1 LRLSLDRIRSR
12 NEKMLS
18 RPDEHGKYGIYGGK
32 FAPEVLMSALEEL
45 EAAFNSFSNDKSFKQ
60 NLDNLLRTYAG
71 RPTSLYFAQNLSEA
85 YGAKIYLKREDLVHG
100 GAHKLNNTLGQCLLA
115 KHMGKERIIA
125 ETGAGQHGVATAMAA
140 AVLELECEVY
150 MGTEDIERQK
160 LNVFRM
166 ELLGA
171 KVNPVDSGS
180 KTLKDAINESMR
192 DWVTNV
198 ENTYYLIGSVV
209 GPHPYPLMV
218 REFQRVIGKETKE
231 QILEAE
237 GRLPDTI
244 VACVGGG
251 SNALG
256 IFYDFLEEEAVE
268 LIGVEAAGKG
278 LETGEHGAS
287 ICAGTEGVLHGMYS
301 KLLQDEH
308 GQIKQSYS
316 FAPGLDYPGVGPELA
331 YLADSGRVKMDSVT
345 DEETLSA
352 FKILSTKEGIIPAL
366 ESAHA
371 IHYAIEAAKA
381 KAKERKDHLIVVNL
395 SGRGDKDIFL
405 VEKVLGE
412 NNNKTNFE

>member
-1 LRLSLDRIRSR
+1 MQSG
-12 NEKMLS
+12 
-18 RPDEHGKYGIYGGK
+18 PDEHGKFGIYGGK
-32 FAPEVLMSALEEL
+32 FAPEVLMTTLEEL
-45 EAAFNSFSNDKSFKQ
+45 EEAFNSFSNDKSFKEE
-60 NLDNLLRTYAG
+60 LDNLLKTYAG
-71 RPTSLYFAQNLSEA
+71 RPTALYFAKNLSEMC
-85 YGAKIYLKREDLVHG
+85 GAKIYLKREDLVHG

-115 KHMGKERIIA
+115 KKMGKKRIIA

-140 AVLELECEVY
+140 AVLGLECEIY

-166 ELLGA
+166 RLLGA
-171 KVNPVDSGS
+171 GVNPVDSGS

-209 GPHPYPLMV
+209 GPHPYPTIV
-218 REFQRVIGKETKE
+218 RTFQRVIGKETKE
-231 QILEAE
+231 QILGAE

-244 VACVGGG
+244 IACVGGG
-251 SNALG
+251 SNAMG
-256 IFYDFLEEEAVE
+256 IFYEFLDEESVK

-287 ICAGTEGVLHGMYS
+287 LCAGTEGVLHGMYS

-331 YLADSGRVKMDSVT
+331 YLAESGRVEMASAT
-345 DEETLSA
+345 DEETLTA

-371 IHYAIEAAKA
+371 VHYAMEEAK
-381 KAKERKDHLIVVNL
+381 KRNNTLIVVNL
-395 SGRGDKDIFL
+395 SGRGDKDIFI
-405 VEKVLGE
+405 VEQILGE
-412 NNNKTNFE
+412 DNIKT

>member
-1 LRLSLDRIRSR
+1 MQS
-12 NEKMLS
+12 K
-18 RPDEHGKYGIYGGK
+18 PDEHGKYGIYGGK

-45 EAAFNSFSNDKSFKQ
+45 EKAFNRFYNDKSFKEEL
-60 NLDNLLRTYAG
+60 NRLLRTYAG
-71 RPTSLYFAQNLSEA
+71 RPTSLYFAKNLSES

-115 KHMGKERIIA
+115 KHMGKKRIIA
-125 ETGAGQHGVATAMAA
+125 ETGAGQHGVASAMAA
-140 AVLELECEVY
+140 AVLGLECEVY

-171 KVNPVDSGS
+171 KVSPVDSGS

-231 QILEAE
+231 QILDAE

-256 IFYDFLEEEAVE
+256 IFYDFLDDDAVE

-331 YLADSGRVKMDSVT
+331 YLADSGRVKMVSAT
-345 DEETLSA
+345 DEETLIS
-352 FKILSTKEGIIPAL
+352 FEILSRKEGIIPAL

-371 IHYAIEAAKA
+371 IHYALEAAKT
-381 KAKERKDHLIVVNL
+381 KAKERKENLIVVNL

-405 VEKVLGE
+405 VEKVLGGE
-412 NNNKTNFE
+412 CK

>member
-1 LRLSLDRIRSR
+1 
-12 NEKMLS
+12 MLS
-18 RPDEHGKYGIYGGK
+18 KPDEHGKFGIFGGK
-32 FAPEVLMSALEEL
+32 FAPEVLMTTVEEL
-45 EAAFNSFSNDKSFKQ
+45 EAAYNIYTNDKGFRSD
-60 NLDNLLRTYAG
+60 LDSLLRSYAG
-71 RPTSLYFAQNLSEA
+71 RPTALYYAKNLSEMS
-85 YGAKIYLKREDLVHG
+85 GARIYLKREDLVHG

-115 KHMGKERIIA
+115 KHMGKRRIIA

-140 AVLELECEVY
+140 AVLGLECEIY

-166 ELLGA
+166 KLLGA

-180 KTLKDAINESMR
+180 KTLKDAINESIR

-209 GPHPYPLMV
+209 GMHPYPLMV
-218 REFQRVIGKETKE
+218 REFQRVIGKETKV
-231 QILEAE
+231 QILDAE

-244 VACVGGG
+244 IACVGGG
-251 SNALG
+251 SNAMG
-256 IFYDFLEEEAVE
+256 IFYEFLDDDAVE

-278 LETGEHGAS
+278 LETGKHGAS

-301 KLLQDEH
+301 KLLQDED

-331 YLADSGRVKMDSVT
+331 HLAESGRVKMGSTT
-345 DEETLSA
+345 DEETLNA
-352 FKILSTKEGIIPAL
+352 FKVLSTKEGIIPAL

-371 IHYAIEAAKA
+371 IHYAIEEAGKKA
-381 KAKERKDHLIVVNL
+381 SQRRDHLIVVNL
-395 SGRGDKDIFL
+395 SGRGDKDIYT
-405 VEKVLGE
+405 VAQVLGDRRE
-412 NNNKTNFE
+412 EGYI

>member
-1 LRLSLDRIRSR
+1 
-12 NEKMLS
+12 MLS
-18 RPDEHGKYGIYGGK
+18 KPDEHGKFGIFGGK
-32 FAPEVLMSALEEL
+32 FAPEVLMTTVEEL
-45 EAAFNSFSNDKSFKQ
+45 EAAYIICSNDKGFRTE
-60 NLDNLLRTYAG
+60 LDSLLRTYAG
-71 RPTSLYFAQNLSEA
+71 RPTALYFAKNLSKMC
-85 YGAKIYLKREDLVHG
+85 GAKIYLKREDLVHG

-115 KHMGKERIIA
+115 KHMGKRRIIA

-140 AVLELECEVY
+140 AVLGLECEVY

-166 ELLGA
+166 KLLGA

-180 KTLKDAINESMR
+180 KTLKDAINESIR

-209 GPHPYPLMV
+209 GMHPYPLMV
-218 REFQRVIGKETKE
+218 REFQRVIGKETKV
-231 QILEAE
+231 QILDAE

-244 VACVGGG
+244 IACVGGG
-251 SNALG
+251 SNAMG
-256 IFYDFLEEEAVE
+256 IFYEFLDDDAVE

-301 KLLQDEH
+301 KLLQDED

-331 YLADSGRVKMDSVT
+331 HLAESGRVKMGSTT
-345 DEETLSA
+345 DEETLNA

-371 IHYAIEAAKA
+371 IHYAIEEAKK
-381 KAKERKDHLIVVNL
+381 KAGEQKDHLIVVNL
-395 SGRGDKDIFL
+395 SGRGDKDIYT
-405 VEKVLGE
+405 VARVLGDRRE
-412 NNNKTNFE
+412 EGYV

>member
-1 LRLSLDRIRSR
+1 MTKSSYFIFDKIIVKENMQS
-12 NEKMLS
+12 K
-18 RPDEHGKYGIYGGK
+18 PDEHGKYGIYGGK

-45 EAAFNSFSNDKSFKQ
+45 EKAFNRFYNDKSFKEEL
-60 NLDNLLRTYAG
+60 NMLLRTYAG
-71 RPTSLYFAQNLSEA
+71 RPTSLYFAKNLSES

-115 KHMGKERIIA
+115 KHMGKKRIIA
-125 ETGAGQHGVATAMAA
+125 ETGAGQHGVASAMAA
-140 AVLELECEVY
+140 AVLGLECEVY

-171 KVNPVDSGS
+171 KVSPVDSGS

-231 QILEAE
+231 QFLDAE

-256 IFYDFLEEEAVE
+256 IFYDFLDEDAVE

-331 YLADSGRVKMDSVT
+331 YLADSGRVKMVSAT
-345 DEETLSA
+345 DEETLIA
-352 FKILSTKEGIIPAL
+352 FEILSKLEGIIPAL

-371 IHYAIEAAKA
+371 IHYAIEEAKT
-381 KAKERKDHLIVVNL
+381 KAKERKENLIVVNL

-405 VEKVLGE
+405 VEKVLGGE
-412 NNNKTNFE
+412 CK

>member
-1 LRLSLDRIRSR
+1 
-12 NEKMLS
+12 MLS
-18 RPDEHGKYGIYGGK
+18 NPDEYGKYGIYGGK
-32 FAPEVLMSALEEL
+32 FAPEVLMAALEEL
-45 EAAFNSFSNDKSFKQ
+45 EAAFNSFYNDKSFKEE
-60 NLDNLLRTYAG
+60 LDRLSRTYAG
-71 RPTSLYFAQNLSEA
+71 RPTALYFAKNLSEMCS
-85 YGAKIYLKREDLVHG
+85 AKIYLKREDLVHG

-115 KHMGKERIIA
+115 KRMGKKRIIA

-140 AVLELECEVY
+140 AVLGLECEIY

-209 GPHPYPLMV
+209 GPHPYPLIV

-244 VACVGGG
+244 IACVGGG
-251 SNALG
+251 SNAMG
-256 IFYDFLEEEAVE
+256 IFYEFLEDEGVE

-278 LETGEHGAS
+278 LNTGEHGAS

-316 FAPGLDYPGVGPELA
+316 LAAGLDYPGVGPELA
-331 YLADSGRVKMDSVT
+331 YLAESGRVRMQSTT
-345 DEETLSA
+345 DEETLRA
-352 FKILSTKEGIIPAL
+352 FEILSRKEGIIPAL

-371 IHYAIEAAKA
+371 VHYALEEAKS
-381 KAKERKDHLIVVNL
+381 KAKERKERLIVVNL
-395 SGRGDKDIFL
+395 SGRGDKDIFV
-405 VEKVLGE
+405 VEEVLGD
-412 NNNKTNFE
+412 K

>member
-1 LRLSLDRIRSR
+1 MQSGP
-12 NEKMLS
+12 N
-18 RPDEHGKYGIYGGK
+18 EHGKFGIYGGK
-32 FAPEVLMSALEEL
+32 FAPEVLMTTLEEL
-45 EAAFNSFSNDKSFKQ
+45 EEAFNSFSNDKSFKEE
-60 NLDNLLRTYAG
+60 LDNLLKTYAG
-71 RPTSLYFAQNLSEA
+71 RPTALYFAKNLSEMC
-85 YGAKIYLKREDLVHG
+85 GAKIYLKREDLVHG
-100 GAHKLNNTLGQCLLA
+100 GAHKLNNTLGQSLLA
-115 KHMGKERIIA
+115 KHMGKKRIIA

-140 AVLELECEVY
+140 AVLGLECEIY

-166 ELLGA
+166 RLLGA

-209 GPHPYPLMV
+209 GPHPYPTIV
-218 REFQRVIGKETKE
+218 RTFQRVIGKETKE
-231 QILEAE
+231 QILGAE

-244 VACVGGG
+244 IACVGGG
-251 SNALG
+251 SNAMG
-256 IFYDFLEEEAVE
+256 IFYEFLDEESVK

-278 LETGEHGAS
+278 LETGDHGAS
-287 ICAGTEGVLHGMYS
+287 LCAGTEGVLHGMYS

-331 YLADSGRVKMDSVT
+331 YLAESGRVEMASAT
-345 DEETLSA
+345 DEETLTA

-371 IHYAIEAAKA
+371 VHYAIEEAK
-381 KAKERKDHLIVVNL
+381 KRNNTLIVVNL
-395 SGRGDKDIFL
+395 SGRGDKDIFI
-405 VEKVLGE
+405 VEQILGE
-412 NNNKTNFE
+412 DNIKT

>member
-1 LRLSLDRIRSR
+1 MKSQ
-12 NEKMLS
+12 
-18 RPDEHGKYGIYGGK
+18 PDEHGKFGIYGGK

-45 EAAFNSFSNDKSFKQ
+45 EEAFNSFSNDKSFKEE
-60 NLDNLLRTYAG
+60 LDQLLRTYAG
-71 RPTSLYFAQNLSEA
+71 RPTSLYFAKNLSEV

-150 MGTEDIERQK
+150 MGTEDIDRQK

-231 QILEAE
+231 QILEVE

-256 IFYDFLEEEAVE
+256 IFYDFLEDEEVK

-371 IHYAIEAAKA
+371 IHYALEKAKA
-381 KAKERKDHLIVVNL
+381 KAKKRKNHLIVVNL

-405 VEKVLGE
+405 VERVLG
-412 NNNKTNFE
+412 

>member
-1 LRLSLDRIRSR
+1 MQS
-12 NEKMLS
+12 K
-18 RPDEHGKYGIYGGK
+18 PDEHGKYGIYGGK

-45 EAAFNSFSNDKSFKQ
+45 EKALNRFYNDKSFKEEL
-60 NLDNLLRTYAG
+60 NRLLRTYAG
-71 RPTSLYFAQNLSEA
+71 RPTSLYFAKNLSES

-115 KHMGKERIIA
+115 KHMGKKRIIA
-125 ETGAGQHGVATAMAA
+125 ETGAGQHGVASAMAA
-140 AVLELECEVY
+140 AVLGLECEVY

-166 ELLGA
+166 DLLGA
-171 KVNPVDSGS
+171 KVSPVDSGS

-231 QILEAE
+231 QILDAE

-256 IFYDFLEEEAVE
+256 IFYDFLDDDAVE

-331 YLADSGRVKMDSVT
+331 YLADSGRVKMVSAT
-345 DEETLSA
+345 DEETLIA
-352 FKILSTKEGIIPAL
+352 FEILSRKEGIIPAL

-371 IHYAIEAAKA
+371 IHYALEEAKT
-381 KAKERKDHLIVVNL
+381 KAKERKENLIVVNL

-405 VEKVLGE
+405 VEKVLGGE
-412 NNNKTNFE
+412 CK

>member
-1 LRLSLDRIRSR
+1 
-12 NEKMLS
+12 MLS
-18 RPDEHGKYGIYGGK
+18 KPDEHGKFGVYGGK
-32 FAPEVLMSALEEL
+32 FAPEVLMSTVEEL
-45 EAAFNSFSNDKSFKQ
+45 EDAFNTFSNDNGFKDE
-60 NLDNLLRTYAG
+60 LDSLLRTYAG
-71 RPTSLYFAQNLSEA
+71 RPTALYFAKNLSEMCD
-85 YGAKIYLKREDLVHG
+85 AKIYLKREDLVHG

-115 KHMGKERIIA
+115 KHMGKRRIIA

-140 AVLELECEVY
+140 AVLGLECEVY

-180 KTLKDAINESMR
+180 KTLKDAINESIR

-198 ENTYYLIGSVV
+198 KDTYYLIGSVV
-209 GPHPYPLMV
+209 GMHPYPLMV

-256 IFYDFLEEEAVE
+256 IFYNFLDEDAVE

-301 KLLQDEH
+301 KLLQDED

-331 YLADSGRVKMDSVT
+331 YLADSGRVTMTSTT
-345 DEETLSA
+345 DEETLNA
-352 FKILSTKEGIIPAL
+352 FKLLSTKEGIIPAL

-371 IHYAIEAAKA
+371 IHYAIEEAK
-381 KAKERKDHLIVVNL
+381 KKVGNQKDHLIVVNL
-395 SGRGDKDIFL
+395 SGRGDKDIFT
-405 VEKVLGE
+405 VAQVLGD
-412 NNNKTNFE
+412 KG

>member
-1 LRLSLDRIRSR
+1 MTKSSYFIFDKIIVKENMQS
-12 NEKMLS
+12 K
-18 RPDEHGKYGIYGGK
+18 PDEHGKYGIYGGK

-45 EAAFNSFSNDKSFKQ
+45 EKALNRFYNDKSFKEEL
-60 NLDNLLRTYAG
+60 NRLLRTYAG
-71 RPTSLYFAQNLSEA
+71 RPTSLYFAKNLSES

-115 KHMGKERIIA
+115 KHMGKKRIIA
-125 ETGAGQHGVATAMAA
+125 ETGAGQHGVASAMAA
-140 AVLELECEVY
+140 AVLGLECEVY

-166 ELLGA
+166 DLLGA
-171 KVNPVDSGS
+171 KVSPVDSGS

-231 QILEAE
+231 QILDAE

-256 IFYDFLEEEAVE
+256 IFYDFLDDDAVE

-331 YLADSGRVKMDSVT
+331 YLADSGRVKMVSAT
-345 DEETLSA
+345 DEETLIA
-352 FKILSTKEGIIPAL
+352 FEILSRKEGIIPAL

-371 IHYAIEAAKA
+371 IHYALEEAKT
-381 KAKERKDHLIVVNL
+381 KAKERKENLIVVNL

-405 VEKVLGE
+405 VEKVLGGE
-412 NNNKTNFE
+412 CK

>member
-1 LRLSLDRIRSR
+1 MKS
-12 NEKMLS
+12 K
-18 RPDEHGKYGIYGGK
+18 PDEYGKYGTYGGK

-45 EAAFNSFSNDKSFKQ
+45 EAAFNSFYNDESFKEE
-60 NLDNLLRTYAG
+60 LDILLRTYAG
-71 RPTSLYFAQNLSEA
+71 RPTSLYFAKNLSEMSDA
-85 YGAKIYLKREDLVHG
+85 RIYLKREDLVHG

-115 KHMGKERIIA
+115 KRMVKKRIIA

-140 AVLELECEVY
+140 AVLGLECEIY

-209 GPHPYPLMV
+209 GPHPYPLIV

-231 QILEAE
+231 QVLETE

-244 VACVGGG
+244 IACVGGG
-251 SNALG
+251 SNAMG
-256 IFYDFLEEEAVE
+256 IFYDFLEDKEVE

-278 LETGEHGAS
+278 LESGEHGAS

-301 KLLQDEH
+301 KLLQDED

-316 FAPGLDYPGVGPELA
+316 FAAGLDYPGVGPELA
-331 YLADSGRVKMDSVT
+331 YLADSGRVRMNSVT
-345 DEETLSA
+345 DEETLRA
-352 FKILSTKEGIIPAL
+352 FELLSRKEGIIPAL

-371 IHYAIEAAKA
+371 VHYAIEEAKGAKA
-381 KAKERKDHLIVVNL
+381 RKNSLIVVNL
-395 SGRGDKDIFL
+395 SGRGDKDIFV
-405 VEKVLGE
+405 VEEVLGD
-412 NNNKTNFE
+412 K

>member
-1 LRLSLDRIRSR
+1 MQS
-12 NEKMLS
+12 K
-18 RPDEHGKYGIYGGK
+18 PDEHGKYGIYGGK

-45 EAAFNSFSNDKSFKQ
+45 EKAFNRFYNDKSFKEEL
-60 NLDNLLRTYAG
+60 NRLLRTYAG
-71 RPTSLYFAQNLSEA
+71 RPTSLYFAKNLSES

-115 KHMGKERIIA
+115 KHMGKKRIIA
-125 ETGAGQHGVATAMAA
+125 ETGAGQHGVASAMAA
-140 AVLELECEVY
+140 AVLGLECEVY

-171 KVNPVDSGS
+171 KVSPVDSGS

-231 QILEAE
+231 QILDAE

-256 IFYDFLEEEAVE
+256 IFYEFLDDDAVE

-331 YLADSGRVKMDSVT
+331 YLAESGRVKMVSAT
-345 DEETLSA
+345 DEETLIA
-352 FKILSTKEGIIPAL
+352 FEILSKLEGIIPAL

-371 IHYAIEAAKA
+371 IHYAIEEAKRKA
-381 KAKERKDHLIVVNL
+381 KVRVKAKERKENLIVVNL

-405 VEKVLGE
+405 VEKVLGGE
-412 NNNKTNFE
+412 CK

>member
-1 LRLSLDRIRSR
+1 
-12 NEKMLS
+12 MLS
-18 RPDEHGKYGIYGGK
+18 KPDEEGKYGIYGGK

-45 EAAFNSFSNDKSFKQ
+45 EEAFNSFSNDKSFKEE
-60 NLDNLLRTYAG
+60 LDKLLRTYAG
-71 RPTSLYFAQNLSEA
+71 RPTALYFAKNLSET

-115 KHMGKERIIA
+115 KHMGKKRIIA

-171 KVNPVDSGS
+171 RVSPVDSGS

-198 ENTYYLIGSVV
+198 TDTYYLIGSVV

-218 REFQRVIGKETKE
+218 REFQRVIGKETRE
-231 QILEAE
+231 QILDAE

-251 SNALG
+251 SNAMG
-256 IFYDFLEEEAVE
+256 IFYDFMEEEEVE

-331 YLADSGRVKMDSVT
+331 YLAEAGRVKMDSAT
-345 DEETLSA
+345 DEETLTA
-352 FKILSTKEGIIPAL
+352 FRILSRKEGIIPAL

-371 IHYAIEAAKA
+371 VHYAIEEAKIKA
-381 KAKERKDHLIVVNL
+381 KGRKDHLIVVNL
-395 SGRGDKDIFL
+395 SGRGDKDLFI
-405 VEKVLGE
+405 VEEVLGD
-412 NNNKTNFE
+412 KG

>member
-1 LRLSLDRIRSR
+1 
-12 NEKMLS
+12 MLS
-18 RPDEHGKYGIYGGK
+18 KPDEHGKFGIFGGK
-32 FAPEVLMSALEEL
+32 FAPEVLMTTVEEL
-45 EAAFNSFSNDKSFKQ
+45 EAAYIICSNDKGFKGE
-60 NLDNLLRTYAG
+60 LDSLLRTYAG
-71 RPTSLYFAQNLSEA
+71 RPTALYFAKNLSKMC
-85 YGAKIYLKREDLVHG
+85 GAKIYLKREDLVHG

-115 KHMGKERIIA
+115 KHMGKRRIIA

-140 AVLELECEVY
+140 AVLGLECEVY

-166 ELLGA
+166 KLLGA

-180 KTLKDAINESMR
+180 KTLKDAINESIR

-209 GPHPYPLMV
+209 GMHPYPLMV
-218 REFQRVIGKETKE
+218 REFQRVIGKETKV
-231 QILEAE
+231 QILDAE

-244 VACVGGG
+244 IACVGGG
-251 SNALG
+251 SNAMG
-256 IFYDFLEEEAVE
+256 IFYEFLDDDAVE

-301 KLLQDEH
+301 KLLQDED

-331 YLADSGRVKMDSVT
+331 HLAESGRVKMGSTT
-345 DEETLSA
+345 DEETLNA

-371 IHYAIEAAKA
+371 IHYAIEEAKK
-381 KAKERKDHLIVVNL
+381 KAGEQKDHLIVVNL
-395 SGRGDKDIFL
+395 SGRGDKDIYT
-405 VEKVLGE
+405 VAQVLGDRRE
-412 NNNKTNFE
+412 EGYV

>member
-1 LRLSLDRIRSR
+1 
-12 NEKMLS
+12 MLS
-18 RPDEHGKYGIYGGK
+18 KPDEEGKYGIYGGK

-45 EAAFNSFSNDKSFKQ
+45 EEAFNSFSNDKSFKEE
-60 NLDNLLRTYAG
+60 LDKLLRTYAG
-71 RPTSLYFAQNLSEA
+71 RPTALYFAKNLSET

-115 KHMGKERIIA
+115 KHMGKKRIIA

-171 KVNPVDSGS
+171 RVSPVDSGS

-198 ENTYYLIGSVV
+198 TDTYYLIGSVV

-218 REFQRVIGKETKE
+218 REFQRVIGKETRE
-231 QILEAE
+231 QILDAE

-251 SNALG
+251 SNAMG
-256 IFYDFLEEEAVE
+256 IFYDFMEEEEVE

-331 YLADSGRVKMDSVT
+331 YLAEAGRVKMDSAT
-345 DEETLSA
+345 DEETLTA
-352 FKILSTKEGIIPAL
+352 FGILSRKEGIIPAL

-371 IHYAIEAAKA
+371 VHYAIEEAKIKA
-381 KAKERKDHLIVVNL
+381 KGRKDHLIVVNL
-395 SGRGDKDIFL
+395 SGRGDKDLFI
-405 VEKVLGE
+405 VEEVLGD
-412 NNNKTNFE
+412 KG

>member
-1 LRLSLDRIRSR
+1 
-12 NEKMLS
+12 MLS
-18 RPDEHGKYGIYGGK
+18 KPDEHGKFGIFGGK
-32 FAPEVLMSALEEL
+32 FAPEVLMTTVEEL
-45 EAAFNSFSNDKSFKQ
+45 EAAYITYTNDKGFRTE
-60 NLDNLLRTYAG
+60 LDSLLRTYAG
-71 RPTSLYFAQNLSEA
+71 RPTALYFAKNLSKMS
-85 YGAKIYLKREDLVHG
+85 GAKIYLKREDLVHG

-115 KHMGKERIIA
+115 KHMGKRRIIA

-140 AVLELECEVY
+140 AVLGLECEVY

-166 ELLGA
+166 KLLGA

-180 KTLKDAINESMR
+180 KTLKDAINESIR

-209 GPHPYPLMV
+209 GMHPYPLMV
-218 REFQRVIGKETKE
+218 REFQRVIGKETKV
-231 QILEAE
+231 QILDAE

-244 VACVGGG
+244 IACVGGG
-251 SNALG
+251 SNAMG
-256 IFYDFLEEEAVE
+256 IFYEFLDDDAVE

-301 KLLQDEH
+301 KLLQDED

-331 YLADSGRVKMDSVT
+331 HLAESGRVKMGSTT
-345 DEETLSA
+345 DEETLNA

-371 IHYAIEAAKA
+371 IHYAIEEAKK
-381 KAKERKDHLIVVNL
+381 KAGEQKDHLIVVNL
-395 SGRGDKDIFL
+395 SGRGDKDIYT
-405 VEKVLGE
+405 VAQVLGDRRE
-412 NNNKTNFE
+412 AGYV

>member
-1 LRLSLDRIRSR
+1 
-12 NEKMLS
+12 MLS
-18 RPDEHGKYGIYGGK
+18 KPDEHGKFGIFGGK
-32 FAPEVLMSALEEL
+32 FAPEVLMTTVEEL
-45 EAAFNSFSNDKSFKQ
+45 EAAYITYSNDKGFR
-60 NLDNLLRTYAG
+60 NELDSLLRTYAG
-71 RPTSLYFAQNLSEA
+71 RPTALYFAKNLSEMC
-85 YGAKIYLKREDLVHG
+85 GAKIYLKREDLVHG

-115 KHMGKERIIA
+115 KHMGKRRIIA

-140 AVLELECEVY
+140 AVLGLECEVY

-166 ELLGA
+166 KLLGA

-180 KTLKDAINESMR
+180 KTLKDAINESIR

-209 GPHPYPLMV
+209 GMHPYPLMV
-218 REFQRVIGKETKE
+218 REFQRVIGKETKV
-231 QILEAE
+231 QILDAE
-237 GRLPDTI
+237 SRLPDTI
-244 VACVGGG
+244 IACVGGG
-251 SNALG
+251 SNAMG
-256 IFYDFLEEEAVE
+256 IFYEFLGDDAVE

-301 KLLQDEH
+301 KLLQDED

-331 YLADSGRVKMDSVT
+331 HLAELGRVKMGSTT
-345 DEETLSA
+345 DEETLNA
-352 FKILSTKEGIIPAL
+352 FRILSTKEGIIPAL

-371 IHYAIEAAKA
+371 IHYAIEEAKK
-381 KAKERKDHLIVVNL
+381 KAGEQKDHLIVVNL
-395 SGRGDKDIFL
+395 SGRGDKDIYT
-405 VEKVLGE
+405 VAQVLGDRRE
-412 NNNKTNFE
+412 EGYV

>member
-1 LRLSLDRIRSR
+1 
-12 NEKMLS
+12 MLS
-18 RPDEHGKYGIYGGK
+18 KPDEDGKYGIYGGK

-45 EAAFNSFSNDKSFKQ
+45 EEAFNSFSNDKSFKHD
-60 NLDNLLRTYAG
+60 LDHLLRTYAG
-71 RPTSLYFAQNLSEA
+71 RATSLYFAKNLSET

-115 KHMGKERIIA
+115 KQMGKKRIIA

-171 KVNPVDSGS
+171 KVSPVDSGS

-198 ENTYYLIGSVV
+198 TDTYYLIGSVV

-256 IFYDFLEEEAVE
+256 IFYDFMEEEQVE

-331 YLADSGRVKMDSVT
+331 YLADSGRVKMVSVT
-345 DEETLSA
+345 DEETLTA
-352 FKILSTKEGIIPAL
+352 FGILSRKEGIIPAL

-371 IHYAIEAAKA
+371 VHYAIEEAEI

-395 SGRGDKDIFL
+395 SGRGDKDIFI
-405 VEKVLGE
+405 VEEVLGD
-412 NNNKTNFE
+412 KR

>member
-1 LRLSLDRIRSR
+1 
-12 NEKMLS
+12 MLS

-45 EAAFNSFSNDKSFKQ
+45 EEAFNRISNDKSFKDE
-60 NLDNLLRTYAG
+60 LDMLLRTYAG
-71 RPTSLYFAQNLSEA
+71 RPTPLYFAKNLSET
-85 YGAKIYLKREDLVHG
+85 YGGAKIYLKREDLVHG

-115 KHMGKERIIA
+115 KHMGKKRIIA

-198 ENTYYLIGSVV
+198 EDTYYLIGSVV

-218 REFQRVIGKETKE
+218 REFQRVIGKETRE
-231 QILEAE
+231 QILDAE
-237 GRLPDTI
+237 GRLPNTI
-244 VACVGGG
+244 IACVGGG
-251 SNALG
+251 SNAMG
-256 IFYDFLEEEAVE
+256 IFYDFLEKEQVE

-278 LETGEHGAS
+278 LESGEHGAS

-301 KLLQDEH
+301 KLLQDKH

-331 YLADSGRVKMDSVT
+331 YLAESGRVKMVSST
-345 DEETLSA
+345 DEETLNA
-352 FKILSTKEGIIPAL
+352 FEILSRKEGIIPAL

-371 IHYAIEAAKA
+371 VHYAIEEAK
-381 KAKERKDHLIVVNL
+381 RKGEGGEESLIVVNL

-405 VEKVLGE
+405 VEKFLS
-412 NNNKTNFE
+412 

>member
-1 LRLSLDRIRSR
+1 MTKSSYFIFDKIIVKENMQS
-12 NEKMLS
+12 K
-18 RPDEHGKYGIYGGK
+18 PDEHGKYGIYGGK

-45 EAAFNSFSNDKSFKQ
+45 EKALNRFYNDKSFKAE
-60 NLDNLLRTYAG
+60 LDRLLRTYAG
-71 RPTSLYFAQNLSEA
+71 RPTSLYFAKNLSES
-85 YGAKIYLKREDLVHG
+85 YGAKIYLEREDLVHG

-115 KHMGKERIIA
+115 KHMGKKRIIA
-125 ETGAGQHGVATAMAA
+125 ETGAGQHGVASAMAA
-140 AVLELECEVY
+140 AVLGLECEVY

-171 KVNPVDSGS
+171 KVSPVDSGS

-231 QILEAE
+231 QILDAE

-256 IFYDFLEEEAVE
+256 IFYDFLDDDAVE

-331 YLADSGRVKMDSVT
+331 YLADSGRVKMVSAT
-345 DEETLSA
+345 DEETLIA
-352 FKILSTKEGIIPAL
+352 FEILSRKEGIIPAL

-371 IHYAIEAAKA
+371 IHYALEEAKT
-381 KAKERKDHLIVVNL
+381 KAKERKENLIVVNL

-405 VEKVLGE
+405 VEKVLGGE
-412 NNNKTNFE
+412 CK